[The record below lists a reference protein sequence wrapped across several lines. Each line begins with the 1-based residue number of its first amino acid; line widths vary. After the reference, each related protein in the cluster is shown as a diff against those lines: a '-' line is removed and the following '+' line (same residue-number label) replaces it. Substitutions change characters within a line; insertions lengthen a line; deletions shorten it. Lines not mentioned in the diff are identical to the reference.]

1 MLINGV
7 NAVTQMDKSCGT
19 AQRDKPTL
27 ESGRKPHRI
36 AIFFFLNKSVVRKST
51 EKVL

>member
-19 AQRDKPTL
+19 AQRDKPSL

-36 AIFFFLNKSVVRKST
+36 AVFFFLNKNV
-51 EKVL
+51 

>member
-1 MLINGV
+1 MV
-7 NAVTQMDKSCGT
+7 NAVIQMDKSYGT
-19 AQRDKPTL
+19 PQRDKPTL

-36 AIFFFLNKSVVRKST
+36 AIFFFSLNKSVVRKSA